1 MENLERALSDF
12 LAGSVEAVSHD
23 PICPT
28 KGALVDRNGVVLR
41 SNHCGRLYCPACWR
55 TAVKGRA
62 RAIRRSQ
69 PERFVRYSVHRQVTP
84 VEIRTMINTL
94 HRRLRRGGV
103 VWEAAWH
110 VEPNRLDDGAH
121 VHLWQHGSFVPR
133 GDLLDLARRSG
144 FDDVW
149 IEAWEDISASGYQY
163 GMKLAMDDQTRESL
177 AYWNVG
183 RLGGNTRNF
192 WRAGR
197 GGKTLTLK
205 DAVRPWRTW

>member
-12 LAGSVEAVSHD
+12 LAGSVEAASHD

-41 SNHCGRLYCPACWR
+41 SNHCGRLYCPACCR

-69 PERFVRYSVHRQVTP
+69 PERLVRYSVHRQVTP
-84 VEIRTMINTL
+84 VEIRTMINML

-121 VHLWQHGSFVPR
+121 VHLLQHGSFVPR

>member
-12 LAGSVEAVSHD
+12 LAGSVEAASHD

-41 SNHCGRLYCPACWR
+41 SNHCGRLYCPACCR

-69 PERFVRYSVHRQVTP
+69 PERLVRYSVHRQVTP
-84 VEIRTMINTL
+84 VEIRTMINML

-133 GDLLDLARRSG
+133 GDLLALARRSG

-149 IEAWEDISASGYQY
+149 IGVWEDISASGYQY